1 MAGVKTAISLEKKL
15 FDQVNE
21 LAKEMQVS
29 RSHLFTLA
37 VKEYLKKYEN
47 KHLLAKINAVYDDIP
62 SKEEAKIFRAMKQKQ
77 RRIIEVEPW

>member
-1 MAGVKTAISLEKKL
+1 MAAVKTAISLEKKL

-21 LAKEMQVS
+21 LAKEMHVS
-29 RSHLFTLA
+29 RSRLFTLA

-47 KHLLAKINAVYDDIP
+47 KHLLAKINAAYDDIP
-62 SKEEAKIFRAMKQKQ
+62 IEEEGKIFRAMKQKQ